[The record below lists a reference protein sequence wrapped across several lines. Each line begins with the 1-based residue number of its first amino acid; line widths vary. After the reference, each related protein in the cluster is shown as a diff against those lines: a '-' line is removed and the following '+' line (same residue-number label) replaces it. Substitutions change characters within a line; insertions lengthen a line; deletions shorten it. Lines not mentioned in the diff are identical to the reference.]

1 MTVTGATTAEQAPS
15 SAYTPPF
22 KYVTSYAPDPQ
33 VTGSINPTVTASS
46 DAAFATAYLQA
57 HMMSWPSYRYAYLLW
72 MVLAGL
78 AAIYA
83 VAHHLRVSGGS
94 FGAGYAKWGMRR
106 KPVGSRKQGGARGRA
121 LPSNS
126 VLLCVAIIVIV
137 SAVLSVIGSDYIT
150 PSSGTLNFASS
161 FRKRASIGYT
171 INKSWWTSASRFGF
185 MAFALMPL
193 VVLFALKAPPVAIFT
208 LRAFTHVYSDK
219 LAVFHRA
226 VAWIV
231 WGFTT
236 IHVAL
241 WTVQLFQD
249 SRNGR
254 AVWFYIWN
262 SYRFIF
268 GCVAYGMMTAVMVLS
283 LKPFRKNSYEFF
295 YYAHVVFVFLTIVC
309 SAIHHPVLWFWM
321 AAALILW
328 GAERAFR
335 LLRLARINGMFG
347 KRKYQPATLA
357 GTRYQDTQAYGMQD
371 IKRSSEVLTDKTL
384 PRAPIERET
393 TPEPDFGRTSNH
405 GGYYDEGSFQQVGS
419 YEARYEPGYAQIPR
433 SESQHMPRSSSHMS
447 MSRSD
452 SYGVPLND
460 TRLPRNDSYNFSRSD
475 QTHMPR
481 SESIVTMP
489 LGREQQPFAPPAP
502 VPIPVGYAQ
511 AQLLPS
517 RTIRLTINVARP
529 FRWAPGQSV
538 LLYLPD
544 LSKFQSHPFTII
556 NHDPN
561 EIVLLIKARKGLT
574 RKLFD
579 LVRAKSLAAA
589 GVTARAD
596 KRISLAS
603 MQTGDGRSN
612 KFTAPPIFVKAW
624 VDGPMGS
631 AARVKWHKFS
641 SVLVICGGSGVSFGA
656 AVCEHICNSI
666 KNGAGLTRR
675 IRFCWVVREYAEIAW
690 VASQLRRCQDLV
702 SPEQLQINIFVTNAN
717 KKDQDFAPPRPGFI
731 AHGRRGSADSL
742 ASEMSVDSPSAA
754 DHDDTVD
761 GHLSSNY
768 ADVIDLTNYEDEEDI
783 DDPAENQLS
792 QDLQEQGKVR
802 RAKSRKAA
810 KRAQAQGAQGAHV
823 GGIAHSHSHSN
834 LNPNANA
841 HSNRA
846 RQSYDPN
853 LRASYDSRL
862 SDAPRGSAAYDPR
875 GSAYEAQQ
883 PRGSAYDPRSSA
895 YQYEHPAPL
904 DTSNAYAAAD
914 DPLYAPPSAPML
926 SSTSADRRQ
935 SYRSLADSTYASYDP
950 FGSGYAMGPSPSPS
964 IMFDDNMSTTGESIY
979 TKELISRTSRTQS
992 MVLLEDGSD
1001 PTGDAGLYIDEADHA
1016 AMSILSES
1024 AKAGKPKLS
1033 AVLEEEI
1040 EIAAGSMIVATCG
1053 PVTLNTVVRNLVS
1066 KNISPKKIRKG
1077 DRTGHIAIISEDYE
1091 A

>member
-1 MTVTGATTAEQAPS
+1 MTVTGATTADQAPS

-22 KYVTSYAPDPQ
+22 KYVTSYPASPQ
-33 VTGSINPTVTASS
+33 VTGSVTSALPINPTVTASS
-46 DAAFATAYLQA
+46 DGAFATAYLQA

-78 AAIYA
+78 AALYA
-83 VAHHLRVSGGS
+83 LAHHLRLSGGS
-94 FGAGYAKWGMRR
+94 FGAGYARWGMRR

-126 VLLCVAIIVIV
+126 VLVCVAIIVIV

-193 VVLFALKAPPVAIFT
+193 VVLFALKAPPVAIFS

-226 VAWIV
+226 IAWVV

-335 LLRLARINGMFG
+335 LLRLAKINGIFG
-347 KRKYQPATLA
+347 KRKYRLTTLG
-357 GTRYQDTQAYGMQD
+357 GTQYQDTQAYGMQD
-371 IKRSSEVLTDKTL
+371 IKRSEVYTDKTL
-384 PRAPIERET
+384 PRAPTQRET
-393 TPEPDFGRTSNH
+393 TPEPDFGRTSTY
-405 GGYYDEGSFQQVGS
+405 GGEGGPGYYDEGSFQQVGS
-419 YEARYEPGYAQIPR
+419 DSTHLP
-433 SESQHMPRSSSHMS
+433 
-447 MSRSD
+447 RSD
-452 SYGVPLND
+452 SIATMQPLA
-460 TRLPRNDSYNFSRSD
+460 R
-475 QTHMPR
+475 
-481 SESIVTMP
+481 EP
-489 LGREQQPFAPPAP
+489 LASATPPAP

-517 RTIRLTINVARP
+517 RTVRLTINVARP
-529 FRWAPGQSV
+529 FRWAPGQSI

-556 NHDPN
+556 NNNPN
-561 EIVLLIKARKGLT
+561 EIVLLIKARKGMT
-574 RKLFD
+574 KRLFE

-603 MQTGDGRSN
+603 MQTGDGKAN

-631 AARVKWHKFS
+631 AERVRWGDYS

-656 AVCEHICNSI
+656 AVCEHICNQI
-666 KNGAGLTRR
+666 KNGGRGRTQRV
-675 IRFCWVVREYAEIAW
+675 RFCWVVREYAEIAW

-702 SPEQLQINIFVTNAN
+702 SSDQLQINIFVTNAN
-717 KKDQDFAPPRPGFI
+717 KQEQEFAPPRPGFV
-731 AHGRRGSADSL
+731 AHGRRGSADSI
-742 ASEMSVDSPSAA
+742 ASEMSVDSPSTG

-761 GHLSSNY
+761 GHLSANY

-783 DDPAENQLS
+783 NDPAENQLS
-792 QDLQEQGKVR
+792 QNLQQQGKVR

-810 KRAQAQGAQGAHV
+810 KRGQATT
-823 GGIAHSHSHSN
+823 GISHSHSHSN
-834 LNPNANA
+834 LNPNVNA
-841 HSNRA
+841 HPNRA

-853 LRASYDSRL
+853 PRASYDSRA
-862 SDAPRGSAAYDPR
+862 SDAPRGSSAYDPR
-875 GSAYEAQQ
+875 GSAYDQ
-883 PRGSAYDPRSSA
+883 PRGSAQSYDPRRSA
-895 YQYEHPAPL
+895 YEYENPAPL
-904 DTSNAYAAAD
+904 DTSNSYAYAGAND
-914 DPLYAPPSAPML
+914 SLYAPPSAPML
-926 SSTSADRRQ
+926 SSTSSADRRQ
-935 SYRSLADSTYASYDP
+935 SYRSLADSTYAAYDP
-950 FGSGYAMGPSPSPS
+950 FGGNHYSMGPSPSPS
-964 IMFDDNMSTTGESIY
+964 IMFDDNMSTTGESVY
-979 TKELISRTSRTQS
+979 NTRELISRTSRTQS

-1016 AMSILSES
+1016 AMSILSEL

-1040 EIAAGSMIVATCG
+1040 EIATGSMIVATCG

-1066 KNISPKKIRKG
+1066 KNISPKKIRSG
-1077 DRTGHIAIISEDYE
+1077 DKSGLIAIYSEDYE